1 EFMADKDLIISI
13 EKSIRY
19 ISVHV
24 RAHGREI
31 LKEYEISPPQFV
43 ALQWVGDK
51 EGITIGELSNRM
63 YLAHSTTTDIVDKL
77 AKLKPVKRYK
87 AESKKRL
94 VLVKMKETGKE
105 TINTVINKRISYI
118 RDFTAP
124 LNKKERNLL
133 PELLES
139 ILRESE
145 KNIHG

>member
-1 EFMADKDLIISI
+1 MADKDLIISI

-31 LKEYEISPPQFV
+31 LNEYEISPPQFV

-77 AKLKPVKRYK
+77 ENLQLVRRYK
-87 AESKKRL
+87 SEKDKRL
-94 VLVKMKETGKE
+94 VLVEMEPKGNEIIRK
-105 TINTVINKRISYI
+105 VIDKRISYI
-118 RDFTAP
+118 RDITAH
-124 LNKKERNLL
+124 LDGEQMNML

-139 ILRESE
+139 VLRESE
-145 KNIHG
+145 RLTHG

>member
-1 EFMADKDLIISI
+1 MADKDLIISI

-31 LKEYEISPPQFV
+31 LNEYEISPPQFV

-77 AKLKPVKRYK
+77 ENLQLVRRYK
-87 AESKKRL
+87 SEKDKRL
-94 VLVKMKETGKE
+94 VLVEMEPKGKE
-105 TINTVINKRISYI
+105 IIRKVIDKRISYI
-118 RDFTAP
+118 RDITAH
-124 LNKKERNLL
+124 LDEEQMNML

-139 ILRESE
+139 VLRESE
-145 KNIHG
+145 RLTHG

>member
-1 EFMADKDLIISI
+1 MADKDLIISI

-77 AKLKPVKRYK
+77 EKLQLVKRYK
-87 AESKKRL
+87 SEKDKRL
-94 VLVKMKETGKE
+94 VLVKMEKTGNE
-105 TINTVINKRISYI
+105 IINKVINKRISYI
-118 RDFTAP
+118 RDITAH
-124 LNKKERNLL
+124 LDKKELDLL
-133 PELLES
+133 PEVLES

-145 KNIHG
+145 KLTHG

>member
-1 EFMADKDLIISI
+1 MADKDLIISI

-63 YLAHSTTTDIVDKL
+63 YLAHSTTTDIIDKL
-77 AKLKPVKRYK
+77 EKLNLVKRYK
-87 AESKKRL
+87 SEKDKRL
-94 VLVKMKETGKE
+94 VLVKMEKTGKE
-105 TINTVINKRISYI
+105 IINKVINKRISYI
-118 RDFTAP
+118 RDITGH
-124 LNKKERNLL
+124 LDKKELDLL
-133 PELLES
+133 PEVLES

-145 KNIHG
+145 KITHG

>member
-1 EFMADKDLIISI
+1 MADKDLIISI

-51 EGITIGELSNRM
+51 EGSTIGELSNRM

-77 AKLKPVKRYK
+77 EKLKLVKRYK
-87 AESKKRL
+87 SEKDKRL
-94 VLVKMKETGKE
+94 VLVKMEETGKE
-105 TINTVINKRISYI
+105 IINKVINKRISYI
-118 RDFTAP
+118 RDITSH
-124 LNKKERNLL
+124 LDKKELDLL
-133 PELLES
+133 PEILES

-145 KNIHG
+145 KNTHG

>member
-1 EFMADKDLIISI
+1 MADKDLIISI

-31 LKEYEISPPQFV
+31 LNEYEISPPQFV

-77 AKLKPVKRYK
+77 ENLQLVRRYK
-87 AESKKRL
+87 SEKDKRL
-94 VLVKMKETGKE
+94 VLVEMEPKGKE
-105 TINTVINKRISYI
+105 IIRKVIDKRISYI
-118 RDFTAP
+118 RDITAH
-124 LNKKERNLL
+124 LDGEQMNML

-139 ILRESE
+139 VLRESE
-145 KNIHG
+145 RLTHG

>member
-1 EFMADKDLIISI
+1 MADKDLIISI

-77 AKLKPVKRYK
+77 ENLQLVRRYK
-87 AESKKRL
+87 SEKDKRL
-94 VLVKMKETGKE
+94 VLVEMEPKGKE
-105 TINTVINKRISYI
+105 IIRKVIDKRISYI
-118 RDFTAP
+118 RDITAH
-124 LNKKERNLL
+124 LDGEQMNML
-133 PELLES
+133 PDLLES

-145 KNIHG
+145 KLTHG